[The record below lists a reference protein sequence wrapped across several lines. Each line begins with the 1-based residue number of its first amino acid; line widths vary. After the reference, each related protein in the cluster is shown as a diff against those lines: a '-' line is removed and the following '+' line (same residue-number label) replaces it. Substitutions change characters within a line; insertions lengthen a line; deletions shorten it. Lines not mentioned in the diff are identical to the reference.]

1 MLDIIAR
8 TRKSAVC
15 MRMVWLGLCAGLAV
29 SSAAGTALARERA
42 FALSWSAPA
51 ECPDAAAVE
60 GYVAKDVGPI
70 ADGPTVVRARGS
82 VSQSAQGRYTVALEL
97 DTGGAHPSSRS
108 LEGGSCEA
116 VSQAAALLV
125 ALAIRAQT
133 APTPAA
139 VVNRAAPTPAPVA
152 APPRSH
158 ERPFASAAVIAD
170 LGSLPAP
177 TIGLGVS
184 GGATIAGL
192 RFEPALAYF
201 AARAGSIPGSA
212 ELGARLTLGSASA
225 RVCEPFPR
233 SELWLAPCVGGGV
246 DWIRARGFGARVPR
260 DASTLDA
267 LLTAAALTGWDISPI
282 ISARL
287 EIGAVLPLARPEYD
301 VTELNGVSVV
311 SRRAPVALRGNL
323 GLELH
328 F

>member
-8 TRKSAVC
+8 KRKSAACLRPVC
-15 MRMVWLGLCAGLAV
+15 LGLCALFAV
-29 SSAAGTALARERA
+29 SSGARTALSRERA
-42 FALSWSAPA
+42 FAVSWSAPP

-60 GYVAKDVGPI
+60 DYVAQDVGPI

-82 VSQSAQGRYTVALEL
+82 VSQSADARYSVVLEL
-97 DTGGAHPSSRS
+97 DTGGAHPSTRS
-108 LEGGSCEA
+108 LEGGSCQA

-125 ALAIRAQT
+125 ALAIRAQAAPVINRVAST
-133 APTPAA
+133 PPPVAPT
-139 VVNRAAPTPAPVA
+139 
-152 APPRSH
+152 PRSH

-177 TIGLGVS
+177 TVGLGVS
-184 GGATIAGL
+184 GGATFSGL
-192 RFEPALAYF
+192 RFEPWLAYF
-201 AARAGSIPGSA
+201 APRTSSTPASA
-212 ELGARLTLGSASA
+212 EIGARFALGSAGA
-225 RVCEPFPR
+225 RVCAPFPR

-246 DWIRARGFGARVPR
+246 DWIRAGGFGARVPR

-267 LLTAAALTGWDISPI
+267 LLTAAVLLGWDISPI

-287 EIGAVLPLARPEYD
+287 EITGMLPLARPEYD
-301 VTELNGVSVV
+301 VSELNGVSVV